1 MNSAKLTSAHFYS
14 WKAGLKTGMYY
25 LRTKAAVDALAG
37 LGIDMEKT
45 KNSMRESEVK
55 TTPSEVSKP
64 VSVTPN
70 GMTSEE
76 LSKAAEEVL
85 SGVACSLD
93 NPDECDMCG
102 S

>member
-1 MNSAKLTSAHFYS
+1 MK
-14 WKAGLKTGMYY
+14 
-25 LRTKAAVDALAG
+25 
-37 LGIDMEKT
+37 
-45 KNSMRESEVK
+45 ESEIK
-55 TTPSEVSKP
+55 TTPAEVSKP
-64 VSVTPN
+64 VNVTIN